1 MQNCPNCHAEN
12 KDLDVYCYRCGSI
25 LPSVKLPNADESSG
39 TTILK
44 QQTERLAMPKRRWGT
59 ARLDSEALITLR
71 IRGVEQPLQVYLA
84 DEAVTLGRTVGDV
97 VVEVDLSDYDAV
109 EKGVSRR
116 HAQLALD
123 NDTVTI
129 TDLDS
134 ANNTYINGQ
143 RIIPSE
149 ARILR
154 DGDEIRLGRLVMN
167 VRFGELL

>member
-1 MQNCPNCHAEN
+1 MQNCLNCHAEN
-12 KDLDVYCYRCGSI
+12 QDHDIYCYRCGNV
-25 LPSVKLPNADESSG
+25 LPSVQLPNENEDG
-39 TTILK
+39 TSILK
-44 QQTERLAMPKRRWGT
+44 AQTERLAMPKRRWGT
-59 ARLDSEALITLR
+59 ARLDSEALISLR
-71 IRGVEQPLQVYLA
+71 IRGAEQPLQVYLT
-84 DEAVTLGRTVGDV
+84 DEAVTLGRTIGDV
-97 VVEVDLSDYDAV
+97 IVEVDLSSYDAS

-116 HAQLALD
+116 HAQIALD

-129 TDLDS
+129 VDLGS

>member
-12 KDLDVYCYRCGSI
+12 KEHDVYCYRCGSI
-25 LPSVKLPNADESSG
+25 LPSVKLPNTEETG

-59 ARLDSEALITLR
+59 ARLDNEALISLR
-71 IRGVEQPLQVYLA
+71 IRGVEQPLQVYLT
-84 DEAVTLGRTVGDV
+84 DEVVTLGRTVGEV
-97 VVEVDLSDYDAV
+97 VVEVDLSDHDAV

-129 TDLDS
+129 TDLGS

-143 RIIPSE
+143 RIIPNE